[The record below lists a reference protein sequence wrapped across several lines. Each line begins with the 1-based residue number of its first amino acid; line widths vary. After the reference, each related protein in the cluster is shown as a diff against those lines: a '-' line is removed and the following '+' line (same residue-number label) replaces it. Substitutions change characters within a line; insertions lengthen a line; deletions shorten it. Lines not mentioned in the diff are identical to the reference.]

1 MVSIPARPAVRV
13 PVPAPVPV
21 DRGAGTVLVVGLV
34 AVVLAAGLALVG
46 AGVALA
52 RGQQLAAAA
61 DAAALAAGDVL
72 LGWIPGEP
80 CAAAATRA
88 AHSARLLDCSSE
100 GLAVTVRVGANILGL
115 AVERSARAGAADL
128 AE

>member
-1 MVSIPARPAVRV
+1 MSIPARPAVRV

-80 CAAAATRA
+80 CAAAARVAA